1 MFQWFLSPPGR
12 PLTGGIDP
20 VLCFFFTAG
29 AIPVPPAPPMQRD
42 GTGGFRRAR
51 IFRRD
56 NSDDMAAI
64 AVALQVL
71 GADMISEAEAE
82 QLEIAGVVQV
92 LDAVGWFG

>member
-1 MFQWFLSPPGR
+1 MNSTVYGAWGLDAWGFGLW
-12 PLTGGIDP
+12 GG
-20 VLCFFFTAG
+20 AYMS
-29 AIPVPPAPPMQRD
+29 PAPPMQRD